1 MNKIQWYPGHMAKAI
16 RQIKENLKMVD
27 LVLELADA
35 RLPESSRNPLVQE
48 LLVNK
53 PKLLLLTKK
62 DLADTSETQ
71 KWVNHF
77 QAQQQA
83 VLAVNSLHER
93 TSVIEKKIQQVL
105 ADKTARQKQR
115 GIKQQRLRVMC
126 LGIPNVG
133 KSTLLNQLVGKKAA
147 QTGNRPGV
155 TKAQQWLKVGK
166 TLDLLDTPG
175 ILWPKFE
182 DPLVGQKLALTG
194 AIKDTLF
201 AADDIAL
208 FALEFFKNKHPQQLL
223 ERYHLTA
230 ADLQLELP
238 DLLLLITK
246 KIGMRDDYERASQR
260 IIFDCRQGKL
270 GRYTLDQV
278 PISAKKP
285 AEKNEK

>member
-53 PKLLLLTKK
+53 PRLLLLTKK

-194 AIKDTLF
+194 AIKDPLF

>member
-270 GRYTLDQV
+270 GSYTLDQV

>member
-1 MNKIQWYPGHMAKAI
+1 MSKIQWYPGHMAKAM

-48 LLVNK
+48 LIQNK
-53 PKLLLLTKK
+53 PSLLLLTKK
-62 DLADTSETQ
+62 DLADPTETQ
-71 KWVNHF
+71 GWVNYY
-77 QAQQQA
+77 QTQQQP
-83 VLAVNSLHER
+83 VLAINSLHDR
-93 TSVIEKKIQQVL
+93 ASVIEKKIQSVL
-105 ADKTARQKQR
+105 VEKIAKQQQR
-115 GIKQQRLRVMC
+115 GIQKKRLRVLC

-182 DPLVGQKLALTG
+182 DPLIGQKLALTG

-208 FALEFFKNKHPQQLL
+208 FALEYFEQKQPTQLL
-223 ERYHLTA
+223 ERYHLKKT
-230 ADLQLELP
+230 DLQMELP
-238 DLLLLITK
+238 ELLLLITQ
-246 KIGMRDDYERASQR
+246 KIGLRDDYERASQR

-278 PISAKKP
+278 PNLV
-285 AEKNEK
+285 EKLDESK

>member
-1 MNKIQWYPGHMAKAI
+1 MSKIQWYPGHMAKAI

-48 LLVNK
+48 LIQNK
-53 PKLLLLTKK
+53 PSLLLLTKK
-62 DLADTSETQ
+62 DLADPTETQ
-71 KWVNHF
+71 GWVNYY
-77 QAQQQA
+77 QTQQQP
-83 VLAVNSLHER
+83 VLAINSLHDR
-93 TSVIEKKIQQVL
+93 ASVIEKKIQSVL
-105 ADKTARQKQR
+105 VEKIAKQQQR
-115 GIKQQRLRVMC
+115 GIQKKRLRVLC

-182 DPLVGQKLALTG
+182 DPLIGQKLALTG

-208 FALEFFKNKHPQQLL
+208 FALEYFKQKQPTQLL
-223 ERYHLTA
+223 ERYHLKKT
-230 ADLQLELP
+230 DLQMELP
-238 DLLLLITK
+238 ELLLLITQ
-246 KIGMRDDYERASQR
+246 KIGLRDDYERASQR

-278 PISAKKP
+278 PKLL
-285 AEKNEK
+285 EKLDESK

>member
-1 MNKIQWYPGHMAKAI
+1 MSKIQWYPGHMAKAI

-48 LLVNK
+48 LIQNK
-53 PKLLLLTKK
+53 PSLLLLTKK
-62 DLADTSETQ
+62 DLADPTETQ
-71 KWVNHF
+71 GWVNYY
-77 QAQQQA
+77 QTQQQP
-83 VLAVNSLHER
+83 VLAINSLHDR
-93 TSVIEKKIQQVL
+93 ASVIEKKIQSVL
-105 ADKTARQKQR
+105 VEKIAKQQQR
-115 GIKQQRLRVMC
+115 GIQKKRLRVLC

-182 DPLVGQKLALTG
+182 DPLIGQKLALTG

-208 FALEFFKNKHPQQLL
+208 FALEYFEQKQPTQLL
-223 ERYHLTA
+223 ERYHLKKT
-230 ADLQLELP
+230 DLQMELP
-238 DLLLLITK
+238 ELLLLITQ
-246 KIGMRDDYERASQR
+246 KIGLRDDYERASQR

-278 PISAKKP
+278 PKLV
-285 AEKNEK
+285 EKLNESK

>member
-53 PKLLLLTKK
+53 PRLLLLTKK

>member
-1 MNKIQWYPGHMAKAI
+1 MSNIQWYPGHMAKAI

-27 LVLELADA
+27 LVLELTDA

-48 LLVNK
+48 LIQNK
-53 PKLLLLTKK
+53 PSLLLLTKK
-62 DLADTSETQ
+62 DLADPTETQ
-71 KWVNHF
+71 GWVNYY
-77 QAQQQA
+77 QTQQQP
-83 VLAVNSLHER
+83 VLAINSLHDR
-93 TSVIEKKIQQVL
+93 PSVVEKKIQSVL
-105 ADKTARQKQR
+105 VEKIAKQQQR
-115 GIKQQRLRVMC
+115 GIQKKRLRVLC

-182 DPLVGQKLALTG
+182 DPLIGQKLALTG

-208 FALEFFKNKHPQQLL
+208 FALEYFKQKQPTQLL
-223 ERYHLTA
+223 ERYHLNTT
-230 ADLQLELP
+230 DLQIELP
-238 DLLLLITK
+238 ELLLLITK
-246 KIGMRDDYERASQR
+246 KIGLRDDYERASQR

-278 PISAKKP
+278 PKLV
-285 AEKNEK
+285 EKLDESK

>member
-1 MNKIQWYPGHMAKAI
+1 MSKIQWYPGHMAKAI

-48 LLVNK
+48 LIQNK
-53 PKLLLLTKK
+53 PSLLLLTKK
-62 DLADTSETQ
+62 DLADLTETQ
-71 KWVNHF
+71 GWVNYY
-77 QAQQQA
+77 QTQQQP
-83 VLAVNSLHER
+83 VLAINSLHDR
-93 TSVIEKKIQQVL
+93 ASVIEKKIQSVL
-105 ADKTARQKQR
+105 VKEIAKQQQR
-115 GIKQQRLRVMC
+115 GIQKKRLRVLC

-182 DPLVGQKLALTG
+182 DPLIGQKLALTG

-208 FALEFFKNKHPQQLL
+208 FALEYFKQKQPTQLL
-223 ERYHLTA
+223 ERYHLKKT
-230 ADLQLELP
+230 DLQMELP
-238 DLLLLITK
+238 ELLLLITQ
-246 KIGMRDDYERASQR
+246 KIGLRDDYERASQR

-278 PISAKKP
+278 PKL
-285 AEKNEK
+285 

>member
-1 MNKIQWYPGHMAKAI
+1 MSKIQWYPGHMAKAI

-48 LLVNK
+48 LIQNK
-53 PKLLLLTKK
+53 PSLLLLTKK
-62 DLADTSETQ
+62 DLADPTETQ
-71 KWVNHF
+71 GWVNYY
-77 QAQQQA
+77 QTQQQP
-83 VLAVNSLHER
+83 VLAINSLHDR
-93 TSVIEKKIQQVL
+93 ASVIEKKIQSVL
-105 ADKTARQKQR
+105 VEKIAKQQQR
-115 GIKQQRLRVMC
+115 GIQKKRLRVLC

-182 DPLVGQKLALTG
+182 DPLIGQKLALTG

-208 FALEFFKNKHPQQLL
+208 FALEYFEQKQPTQLL
-223 ERYHLTA
+223 ERYHLKKT
-230 ADLQLELP
+230 DLQMELP
-238 DLLLLITK
+238 ELLLLITQ
-246 KIGMRDDYERASQR
+246 KIGLRDDYERASQR

-278 PISAKKP
+278 PNLV
-285 AEKNEK
+285 EKLDESK

>member
-1 MNKIQWYPGHMAKAI
+1 MSKIQWYPGHMAKAI

-48 LLVNK
+48 LIQNK
-53 PKLLLLTKK
+53 PSLLLLTKK
-62 DLADTSETQ
+62 DLADPTETQ
-71 KWVNHF
+71 GWVNYY
-77 QAQQQA
+77 QTQQQP
-83 VLAVNSLHER
+83 VLAINSLHDR
-93 TSVIEKKIQQVL
+93 ASVIEKKIQSVL
-105 ADKTARQKQR
+105 VEKIAKQQQR
-115 GIKQQRLRVMC
+115 GIQKKRLRVLC

-182 DPLVGQKLALTG
+182 DPLIGQKLALTG

-208 FALEFFKNKHPQQLL
+208 FALEYFKQKQPTQLL
-223 ERYHLTA
+223 ERYHLKKT
-230 ADLQLELP
+230 DLQMELP
-238 DLLLLITK
+238 ELLLLITQ
-246 KIGMRDDYERASQR
+246 KIGLRDDYERASQR

-278 PISAKKP
+278 PKLL
-285 AEKNEK
+285 EKSDESK

>member
-1 MNKIQWYPGHMAKAI
+1 MSKIQWYPGHMAKAI

-48 LLVNK
+48 LIQNK
-53 PKLLLLTKK
+53 PSLLLLTKK
-62 DLADTSETQ
+62 DLADPTETQ
-71 KWVNHF
+71 GWVNYY
-77 QAQQQA
+77 QTQQQP
-83 VLAVNSLHER
+83 VLAINSLHDR
-93 TSVIEKKIQQVL
+93 ASVIEKKIQSVL
-105 ADKTARQKQR
+105 VEKIAKQQQR
-115 GIKQQRLRVMC
+115 GIQKKRLRVLC

-182 DPLVGQKLALTG
+182 DPLIGQKLALTG

-208 FALEFFKNKHPQQLL
+208 FALEYFEQKQPTQLL
-223 ERYHLTA
+223 ERYHLKKT
-230 ADLQLELP
+230 DLQMELP
-238 DLLLLITK
+238 ELLLLITQ
-246 KIGMRDDYERASQR
+246 KIGLRDDYERASQR

-278 PISAKKP
+278 PKLV
-285 AEKNEK
+285 EKLDESK

>member
-1 MNKIQWYPGHMAKAI
+1 MSKIQWYPGHMAKAI

-48 LLVNK
+48 LIQNK
-53 PKLLLLTKK
+53 PSLLLLTKK
-62 DLADTSETQ
+62 DLADLTETQ
-71 KWVNHF
+71 GWVNYY
-77 QAQQQA
+77 QTQQQP
-83 VLAVNSLHER
+83 VLAINSLHDR
-93 TSVIEKKIQQVL
+93 ASVIEKKIQSVL
-105 ADKTARQKQR
+105 VKEIAKQQQR
-115 GIKQQRLRVMC
+115 GIQKKRLRVLC

-182 DPLVGQKLALTG
+182 DPLIGQKLALTG

-208 FALEFFKNKHPQQLL
+208 FALEYFKQKQPTQLL
-223 ERYHLTA
+223 ERYHLKKT
-230 ADLQLELP
+230 DLQMELP
-238 DLLLLITK
+238 ELLLLITQ
-246 KIGMRDDYERASQR
+246 KIGLRDDYERASQR

-278 PISAKKP
+278 PKLDESK
-285 AEKNEK
+285 

>member
-48 LLVNK
+48 LLVSK
-53 PKLLLLTKK
+53 PRLLLLTKK

-208 FALEFFKNKHPQQLL
+208 FTLEFFKNKHPQQLL

>member
-1 MNKIQWYPGHMAKAI
+1 MSKIQWYPGHMAKAI

-48 LLVNK
+48 LIQNK
-53 PKLLLLTKK
+53 PSLLLLTKK
-62 DLADTSETQ
+62 DLADPTETQ
-71 KWVNHF
+71 GWVNYY
-77 QAQQQA
+77 QTQQQP
-83 VLAVNSLHER
+83 VLAINSLHDR
-93 TSVIEKKIQQVL
+93 ASVIEKKIQSVL
-105 ADKTARQKQR
+105 VEKIAKQQQR
-115 GIKQQRLRVMC
+115 GIQKKRLRVLC

-182 DPLVGQKLALTG
+182 DPLIGQKLALTG

-208 FALEFFKNKHPQQLL
+208 FALEYFEQKQPTQLL
-223 ERYHLTA
+223 ERYHLKKT
-230 ADLQLELP
+230 DLQMELP
-238 DLLLLITK
+238 ELLLLITQ
-246 KIGMRDDYERASQR
+246 KIGLRDDYERASQR

-278 PISAKKP
+278 PKLL
-285 AEKNEK
+285 EKSDESK

>member
-35 RLPESSRNPLVQE
+35 RLPEASRNPLVQE

-53 PKLLLLTKK
+53 PRLLLLTKK

-93 TSVIEKKIQQVL
+93 TSVIEKRIQQVL

-278 PISAKKP
+278 PISVKKP

>member
-48 LLVNK
+48 LLVSK
-53 PKLLLLTKK
+53 PRLLLLTKK

-208 FALEFFKNKHPQQLL
+208 FALEFFKNKHPQQLI

-278 PISAKKP
+278 PTSTKKL

>member
-278 PISAKKP
+278 PISAKKS

>member
-270 GRYTLDQV
+270 GHYTLDQV
-278 PISAKKP
+278 PISAKKS

>member
-1 MNKIQWYPGHMAKAI
+1 MSKIQWYPGHMAKAI

-48 LLVNK
+48 LIQNK
-53 PKLLLLTKK
+53 PSLLLLTKK
-62 DLADTSETQ
+62 DLADPTETQ
-71 KWVNHF
+71 GWVNYY
-77 QAQQQA
+77 QTQQQP
-83 VLAVNSLHER
+83 VLAINSLHDR
-93 TSVIEKKIQQVL
+93 ASVIEKKIQSVL
-105 ADKTARQKQR
+105 VKKIAKQQQR
-115 GIKQQRLRVMC
+115 GIQKKRLRVLC

-182 DPLVGQKLALTG
+182 DPLIGQKLALTG

-208 FALEFFKNKHPQQLL
+208 FALEYFEQKQPTQLL
-223 ERYHLTA
+223 ERYHLKKT
-230 ADLQLELP
+230 DLQMELP
-238 DLLLLITK
+238 ELLLLITQ
-246 KIGMRDDYERASQR
+246 KIGLRDDYERASQR

-278 PISAKKP
+278 PKLV
-285 AEKNEK
+285 EKLDESK